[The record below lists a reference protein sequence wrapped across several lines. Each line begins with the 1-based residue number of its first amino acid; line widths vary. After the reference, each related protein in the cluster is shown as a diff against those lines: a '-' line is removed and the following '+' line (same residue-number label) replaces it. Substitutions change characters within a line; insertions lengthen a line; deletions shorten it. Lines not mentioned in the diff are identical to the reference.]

1 VVVEPCVGCEG
12 TWCGPAPPPL
22 NDTGPEDD
30 MSGLA
35 FSTTAIYTW
44 VIKEW
49 SKHCNRDYFHSE
61 TFSVDGHNW

>member
-1 VVVEPCVGCEG
+1 
-12 TWCGPAPPPL
+12 L